1 MARIDFDWTQGSPE
15 QIARTILGM
24 VEAAPSVAEEVTQNE
39 ASRAEAH
46 MKVSAPWNDRTTNAR
61 SGLST
66 AVERTGPSITM
77 YLYGTMDYTP
87 YLELGTRRMGKYPII
102 VPTQRLWRRTLA
114 DEVGRELM
122 ELFRV

>member
-1 MARIDFDWTQGSPE
+1 MARMGFNWTQGSPE

-24 VEAAPSVAEEVTQNE
+24 VEAEPSVAEEVTQGE

-46 MKVSAPWNDRTTNAR
+46 MKDNAPWNDRTGNAR

-66 AVERTGPSITM
+66 AVERNGHTITM
-77 YLYGTMDYTP
+77 YLYGTMDYQP
-87 YLELGTRRMGKYPII
+87 YLELGTRYMGKYPII

-122 ELFRV
+122 ELFRA

>member
-1 MARIDFDWTQGSPE
+1 MARVDFNWTQGSPE
-15 QIARTILGM
+15 QIAQVIQGM
-24 VEAAPSVAEEVTQNE
+24 VEAAPAVAEEVTQIE
-39 ASRAEAH
+39 ADRAEDH
-46 MKVSAPWNDRTTNAR
+46 MKANAPWNDRTSNAR

-66 AVERTGPSITM
+66 AVERTGTTVTM
-77 YLYGTMDYTP
+77 YLYGTVPYQP
-87 YLELGTRRMGKYPII
+87 YLELGTRRMGSYPII